1 MINANKY
8 TRQFFPVAAPE
19 RKWAKK
25 TYIEKAP
32 VWCSVD
38 LRDGNQSLVIPMSLE
53 EKLDFF
59 KLLVD
64 IGFKEIEVGFPA
76 ASETEYTFLRTLIE
90 KKMIPDD
97 VTVQV
102 LTQSREHIIRKTFEA
117 LKGCKNAIVHLY
129 NSTSLAQR
137 EQVFRK
143 SKEEI
148 IRIAV
153 EGAELFEKIAA
164 ETGAH
169 YRYEYSPQ
177 SFTGTEPEFA
187 LEICNA
193 VLDVWKPT
201 PDRKA
206 IINLPATVELSSP
219 HVYADQVEY
228 ICDNLKYREAVEV
241 SLHPHNDRGCAVA
254 DAELGILAGADRIE
268 GTLFGNGER
277 TGNVDIITL
286 ALNMYAQGVEPGL
299 DFTDMPKITELYERV
314 TRMHVY
320 ERQPYAGKLVFAAFS
335 GSHQDAIA
343 KGMKWREEKNCDTWT
358 VPYLP
363 IDPKDVGREYETD
376 VIRINSQSGKGGIGY
391 LLEHSFGYVLPAAM
405 REEVGYAVKS
415 VSDHAHAE
423 LSPEQVLGVF
433 TDTYVNINNHI
444 RLIDYHFVRTPE
456 IHVIVSVEIDGE
468 QKELTATGNGRL
480 DAVSNAVKKQLGIAF
495 SDLTYEEHA
504 LTKGSSSKAI
514 SYVSIVP
521 ENGKRV
527 WGAGIHDDIIASS
540 INALFSAIN
549 RSIEGGK

>member
-1 MINANKY
+1 MNNTQKY
-8 TRQFFPVAAPE
+8 TRQFFPVKNPT
-19 RKWAKK
+19 RKWADK
-25 TYIEKAP
+25 TYIDKAP
-32 VWCSVD
+32 TWCSVD
-38 LRDGNQSLVIPMSLE
+38 LRDGNQSLIIPMSLE
-53 EKLDFF
+53 EKLEFF
-59 KLLVD
+59 ELLVKV
-64 IGFKEIEVGFPA
+64 GFKEIEVGFPA
-76 ASETEYTFLRTLIE
+76 ASETEYTFLRTLIDNN
-90 KKMIPDD
+90 MIPDD

-117 LKGCKNAIVHLY
+117 LRGCKNAVVHLY

-148 IRIAV
+148 KKIATD
-153 EGAELFEKIAA
+153 GAELFNKIAA
-164 ETGAH
+164 ETGAIF
-169 YRYEYSPQ
+169 RYEYSPE
-177 SFTGTEPEFA
+177 SFTGTEPEYA
-187 LEICNA
+187 LEVCNA

-206 IINLPATVELSSP
+206 IINLPVTVELSSP

-228 ICDNLKYREAVEV
+228 ICDNLKYRDAVEV

-254 DAELGILAGADRIE
+254 DCELGLLAGADRIE

-277 TGNVDIITL
+277 TGNADIVTL
-286 ALNMYAQGVEPGL
+286 ALNMYAQGVDPEL
-299 DFTDMPKITELYERV
+299 DLSNMPEIAELYERV

-320 ERQPYAGKLVFAAFS
+320 DRQPYAGKLVFAAFS

-363 IDPKDVGREYETD
+363 IDPNDVGREYETD

-391 LLEHSFGYVLPAAM
+391 LLEHNFGYVLPTGM
-405 REEVGYAVKS
+405 REEVGYTVKS

-423 LSPEQVLGVF
+423 LSPKEVLDVF
-433 TDTYVNINNHI
+433 TENYVNINSCI
-444 RLIDYHFVRTPE
+444 KLVDYHFVRTPE
-456 IHVIVSVEIDGE
+456 INVTLTVEIDGE
-468 QKELTATGNGRL
+468 EKELKATGNGRL
-480 DAVSNAVKKQLGIAF
+480 DAVSNAVKKQLGIEF
-495 SDLTYEEHA
+495 SELTYEEHA
-504 LTKGSSSKAI
+504 LTKASSSQAI
-514 SYVSIVP
+514 TYVSITLP
-521 ENGKRV
+521 DGKKA

-549 RSIEGGK
+549 RSLEEK